1 MHDRS
6 GNYILEYSVSYEGA
20 TQSLIGRNGE
30 KSETGEPRAVSVI
43 SRNNTIHEV
52 DSCDDEVEIS
62 DQEFSERGCLI
73 GAAITILS

>member
-1 MHDRS
+1 LHDRS
-6 GNYILEYSVSYEGA
+6 GNNVFEYSVSYEGA
-20 TQSLIGRNGE
+20 TQGLIGRNGE
-30 KSETGEPRAVSVI
+30 KSKTGEPRTVSVI

-52 DSCDDEVEIS
+52 DSCGDEVKIS